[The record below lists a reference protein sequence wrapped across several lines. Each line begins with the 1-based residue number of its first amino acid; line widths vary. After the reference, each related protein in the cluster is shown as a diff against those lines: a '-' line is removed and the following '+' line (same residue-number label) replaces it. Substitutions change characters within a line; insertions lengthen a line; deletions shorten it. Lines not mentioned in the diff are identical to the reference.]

1 MKFGKKGAKATAKR
15 TGDIN
20 SFVFYSSFRDAY
32 EAAKTIGKDRDYMDA
47 LLSFA
52 FDGKTTR
59 TGDPI
64 LDAFISAFEPQIKA
78 NLKRRKDGAKGGAPK
93 GNKNAKKQPMVD
105 FEETQ
110 KQPNVNVN
118 VNDNVNVNANVNGN
132 GNVND
137 NANANVHRT
146 PPIDPFYTEWAERKK
161 EGKQ

>member
-132 GNVND
+132 VND

>member
-1 MKFGKKGAKATAKR
+1 M
-15 TGDIN
+15 
-20 SFVFYSSFRDAY
+20 FYSSFRDAY

-52 FDGKTTR
+52 FDGKITR

-64 LDAFISAFEPQIKA
+64 IDAFITAFEPQIKA

-93 GNKNAKKQPMVD
+93 GNKNAQKQPMVE

-118 VNDNVNVNANVNGN
+118 VNANDNVNVNANENG
-132 GNVND
+132 
-137 NANANVHRT
+137 NANVHRA
-146 PPIDPFYTEWAERKK
+146 PPLDPFYTEWAERKK

>member
-1 MKFGKKGAKATAKR
+1 MKCKRRGAKATAKR

-118 VNDNVNVNANVNGN
+118 DNVNVNANVN

-161 EGKQ
+161 EGEQ

>member
-1 MKFGKKGAKATAKR
+1 MKCKRRGAKATAKR

-78 NLKRRKDGAKGGAPK
+78 NLKRRKDGEKGGAPK

-118 VNDNVNVNANVNGN
+118 DNVNVNANVN

>member
-1 MKFGKKGAKATAKR
+1 
-15 TGDIN
+15 
-20 SFVFYSSFRDAY
+20 
-32 EAAKTIGKDRDYMDA
+32 MDA

-78 NLKRRKDGAKGGAPK
+78 NLKRRKDGEKGGAPK

-118 VNDNVNVNANVNGN
+118 DNVNVNANVN

>member
-1 MKFGKKGAKATAKR
+1 MKCKRRGANATAKR

-78 NLKRRKDGAKGGAPK
+78 NLKRRKDGEKGGAPK

-118 VNDNVNVNANVNGN
+118 DNVNVNANVN

-161 EGKQ
+161 EGEQ